1 MNRHVLPHIGSRLL
15 PLGCA
20 ADPVFADRWPAWSPD
35 GTKIALA
42 VCLRSCASRG
52 PLGPRL

>member
-1 MNRHVLPHIGSRLL
+1 MNRRVLPHIGSRLL

-20 ADPVFADRWPAWSPD
+20 ADPVADRWPAWSPD

-42 VCLRSCASRG
+42 VCLRSSASSG
-52 PLGPRL
+52 PLEPRL